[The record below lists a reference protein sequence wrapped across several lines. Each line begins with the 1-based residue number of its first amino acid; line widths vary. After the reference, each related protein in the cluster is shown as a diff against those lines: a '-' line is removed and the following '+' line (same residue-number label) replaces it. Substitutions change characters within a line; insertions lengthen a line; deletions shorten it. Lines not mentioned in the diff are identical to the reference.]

1 MRVRI
6 LACIQAAV
14 LALSS
19 FQTTASTI
27 STENPVLVTEAETE
41 SKKETEGEA
50 LSETESY
57 YDTIETE
64 SGELGIESE
73 DELLSE
79 TEDVIETKSE
89 DVTETEGATETK
101 SEDVTETEDITET
114 KPEDVTETEDVTEPE
129 DVMETEPGTKAED
142 NIDTARY
149 LTTVDAVGGK
159 LRESL
164 KNREAEITV
173 YYQTTEEPDCEIAK
187 EIWNA
192 ALEHTGKPTEGD
204 YILFQYES
212 LEILFAR

>member
-41 SKKETEGEA
+41 SKTETEGEA

-64 SGELGIESE
+64 SGEVGIESE

-114 KPEDVTETEDVTEPE
+114 ETEDITETKPEDVMETEDVTEPE

-173 YYQTTEEPDCEIAK
+173 YGTRRWSIRESRQK
-187 EIWNA
+187 EIIFSFNTK
-192 ALEHTGKPTEGD
+192 ALRFLTM
-204 YILFQYES
+204 I
-212 LEILFAR
+212 